1 MNLHSFMIIN
11 FLKTQIISLI
21 NNEIN
26 DIQNLIPKV
35 NQIVTIK

>member
-1 MNLHSFMIIN
+1 MIIN

>member
-1 MNLHSFMIIN
+1 
-11 FLKTQIISLI
+11 LKTQIISLI